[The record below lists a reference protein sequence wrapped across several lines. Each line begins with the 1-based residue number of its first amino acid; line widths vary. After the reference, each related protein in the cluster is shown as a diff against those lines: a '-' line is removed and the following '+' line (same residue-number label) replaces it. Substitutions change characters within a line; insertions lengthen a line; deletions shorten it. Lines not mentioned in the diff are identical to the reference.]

1 MNERRNRLRAGIFTA
16 LTLLLFLVMMFYF
29 GLSQVFVRKAAV
41 VTCFAE
47 SVQGL
52 SAGSEVMYRGV
63 KVGSVK
69 SIRILPDAK
78 LILVNMD
85 IELDKFEPGDS
96 EYSETKFYQFLRREM
111 GQGLRC
117 RLEFVGITGMKNVS
131 LDYYETPENKLP
143 ETPTAARRAEC
154 VYVPAVSSSF
164 KDIMV
169 ALTRAMDKISQV
181 RFEDISSQVEGV
193 LKELNSTL
201 AAPELKATL
210 QHVKQLTSHLA
221 NTTDALSKVLNEKRM
236 DELVSNVNNSVSAVN
251 VLVKQLTEV
260 SERMKLP
267 ETAAGIREV
276 SDAALNTRQ
285 EFVATIGKL
294 NEALDAL
301 RQLCE
306 LMSNEPGFLLGNGK
320 RTE

>member
-1 MNERRNRLRAGIFTA
+1 MNENRNRLRAGIFVA
-16 LTLLLFLVMMFYF
+16 LTLLLLLVMMFYF
-29 GLSQVFVRKAAV
+29 GLSQVFVRKAGV

-52 SAGSEVMYRGV
+52 SVGSEVMYRGV

-69 SIRILPDAK
+69 RIRILPDDK

-85 IELDKFEPGDS
+85 IELDKFERDDTADP
-96 EYSETKFYQFLRREM
+96 ERKFYKFLRREM
-111 GQGLRC
+111 AHGLRC
-117 RLEFVGITGMKNVS
+117 RLEFVGITGMKYVS
-131 LDYYETPENKLP
+131 LDYYGTPESKLP
-143 ETPTAARRAEC
+143 ETPAAARRAERI
-154 VYVPAVSSSF
+154 YVPAVSSSF

-169 ALTRAMDKISQV
+169 ALTRALEKISQV
-181 RFEDISSQVEGV
+181 EFEKLSNEVEDV

-210 QHVKQLTSHLA
+210 QHVKQMTSHLA
-221 NTTDALSKVLNEKRM
+221 ETTDALSKVLSEKRM
-236 DELVSNVNNSVSAVN
+236 DELVGNVNNSVAAVN

-260 SERMKLP
+260 SQQMKLP

-285 EFVATIGKL
+285 EFVSTIGKL

-306 LMSNEPGFLLGNGK
+306 LISNEPGFILGNGK
-320 RTE
+320 RAE